1 MDYPEHVHVFRYS
14 QKYVYLSQKS

>member
-1 MDYPEHVHVFRYS
+1 MDYPEHVHVFHYS